1 MLRWISLTRISG
13 VFVLAA
19 TLALPVA
26 GLGQATATDMKI
38 GVFNPDRVIA
48 ESAQG
53 QEAIA
58 QLDQL
63 QSTRVGEL
71 QTQQQAITRL
81 QQRSMQAAPDSQAI
95 LQRQLQDRQ
104 IQFQRL
110 QEDVQEELQRRQQEL
125 TQPIIE
131 RIAEIIERIGAEE
144 NFTMIFNV
152 LQGGLVYVD
161 ESVDLTD
168 RIIEELDTAEAAGTP
183 GGG

>member
-1 MLRWISLTRISG
+1 MLRGISIARISG
-13 VFVLAA
+13 MLTLAA
-19 TLALPVA
+19 ALALP
-26 GLGQATATDMKI
+26 ATGSAQDNMASMKI

-48 ESAQG
+48 ESTVG

-63 QSTRVGEL
+63 QQTRVGEL
-71 QTQQQAITRL
+71 QSQQASITQL
-81 QQRSMQAAPDSQAI
+81 QQRAIQAGPDSAAI

-110 QEDVQEELQRRQQEL
+110 QEDVQEELSRRQQQL

-131 RIAEIIERIGAEE
+131 RIAGIIERIGAEE

-161 ESVDLTD
+161 ESIDLSG
-168 RIIEELDTAEAAGTP
+168 RIIQELNAADA
-183 GGG
+183 GG